1 MYDKFFGSFLLNK
14 GVFTATDLKTLLME
28 QQNIRVKMGM
38 LAMKQGY
45 MNGSQVEEVCHVQ
58 KTTDKRFGEIAVEK
72 GYLSGEQ
79 VEELLQ
85 SQSSES
91 NLQLGQAAV
100 DLGMLNYRQLE
111 SELAEF
117 EKTSGL
123 SSIQLDALQD
133 GSPDKVVRELLDFG
147 DTPEAAMYAE
157 YVSLLLRNIVRSL
170 DQQPWL
176 ALNSVD
182 DEGEKV
188 VVVQK
193 LLHSKGLLTVLR
205 MTPDSFMEAAT
216 RFAKMDLGGDM
227 SLAEASVTEFLN
239 QHNGIFAVN
248 MSDQGK
254 TVKLEPPQVLRG
266 KEAESVTGG
275 LDVYIDMGLGRLTV
289 MLVPQE

>member
-1 MYDKFFGSFLLNK
+1 
-14 GVFTATDLKTLLME
+14 
-28 QQNIRVKMGM
+28 
-38 LAMKQGY
+38 

-58 KTTDKRFGEIAVEK
+58 RTTDKRFGEIAVEK
-72 GYLSGEQ
+72 GFLRNEQ
-79 VEELLQ
+79 VEDLLR

-100 DLGMLNYRQLE
+100 DLGMLNYEQLE

-123 SSIQLDALQD
+123 SSVQLEALQD
-133 GSPDKVVRELLDFG
+133 GSPDMVVREFLDFG
-147 DTPEAAMYAE
+147 DTPDASMYAE

-176 ALNSVD
+176 ALDSDNGG
-182 DEGEKV
+182 GEKV
-188 VVVQK
+188 VVLQK
-193 LLHSKGLLTVLR
+193 LTHSKGLMTGWR
-205 MTPDSFMEAAT
+205 MTTDSFKEVAT
-216 RFAKMDLGGDM
+216 RFAKMDLGEDM
-227 SLAEASVTEFLN
+227 LLAEASVTEFLN

-266 KEAESVTGG
+266 KDAESVTGG
-275 LDVYIDMGLGRLTV
+275 FDVYIDMALGRFHV
-289 MLVPQE
+289 MLIPE